1 MQNDFKDWTQMWRF
15 NRVKSY
21 DFNPSFRYEPQKVS
35 GSEHLSI
42 DYSFDKYGID
52 TVWTW
57 QIQNNKKQ
65 NIFVEDEGK
74 WRNFNSPYLRYL
86 ILRYSDRI
94 TLEFLDTRLSK
105 DHNFDESDFIYV
117 FVKQRIEYLKSHRQK
132 QRENDS
138 TLSRFQLQRKGLD
151 ISLRES
157 ADRIKKLTE
166 IIESLKKESENP
178 EIKLIKLSNQ
188 DWINATAYVQ
198 LNELK
203 TRREALMGEIE
214 AISSRIAKLQV
225 FEGASSIQGIEEGPL
240 TLKVK
245 LYFQAQKEAFK
256 KTNTYTNWT
265 LNTSAQLKD
274 LEIFIDNFGVEVTS
288 NDSSRAILE
297 VLKEINI
304 SFNAQDHLSWLLW
317 FRSRCRGLAFNRI
330 DRGRVIDQIQLKL
343 VTGIFSHDPNKMH
356 VFLNFFQH
364 ERAWSSGKRSEIDK
378 GSVGNFNKN
387 FKENLEALI
396 AERKRILS
404 EKEELE
410 NQYRKLRHT
419 LINDQIKHLSAE
431 LEKMNLEDI
440 SLLQSAGELS
450 TQVSK
455 QNSYNIEQRQLSIEE
470 ISLKL
475 ESSRL
480 LQ

>member
-1 MQNDFKDWTQMWRF
+1 M
-15 NRVKSY
+15 
-21 DFNPSFRYEPQKVS
+21 
-35 GSEHLSI
+35 
-42 DYSFDKYGID
+42 
-52 TVWTW
+52 
-57 QIQNNKKQ
+57 
-65 NIFVEDEGK
+65 
-74 WRNFNSPYLRYL
+74 
-86 ILRYSDRI
+86 
-94 TLEFLDTRLSK
+94 
-105 DHNFDESDFIYV
+105 
-117 FVKQRIEYLKSHRQK
+117 
-132 QRENDS
+132 
-138 TLSRFQLQRKGLD
+138 
-151 ISLRES
+151 
-157 ADRIKKLTE
+157 
-166 IIESLKKESENP
+166 
-178 EIKLIKLSNQ
+178 
-188 DWINATAYVQ
+188 
-198 LNELK
+198 
-203 TRREALMGEIE
+203 
-214 AISSRIAKLQV
+214 
-225 FEGASSIQGIEEGPL
+225 
-240 TLKVK
+240 
-245 LYFQAQKEAFK
+245 
-256 KTNTYTNWT
+256 
-265 LNTSAQLKD
+265 KD
-274 LEIFIDNFGVEVTS
+274 LEIFIDNFGVEATS